1 MLQYAQSRQMPGA
14 NVSAA
19 GTVFANGPNPV
30 GPGQN
35 LTNMTLNHFKAPAK
49 PVNASAVKDTDKEA
63 VAHETGAS
71 PKPQIRIRTEH
82 HPQNGPYKAKPSAD
96 LAKFEEGLAQG
107 QKPGHLGGGYMSS
120 TGQVP
125 QTVPH
130 SSGLSNNSQNIKHRG
145 SN

>member
-1 MLQYAQSRQMPGA
+1 MPSA
-14 NVSAA
+14 NISAA
-19 GTVFANGPNPV
+19 GTVFANGPNPS

-35 LTNMTLNHFKAPAK
+35 LTNMTLNHFKAPTK
-49 PVNASAVKDTDKEA
+49 SLNPSAVRDTDKEPA
-63 VAHETGAS
+63 QDAGAS

-107 QKPGHLGGGYMSS
+107 QKPGSIVNGYASS

-130 SSGLSNNSQNIKHRG
+130 SSSLVNSHNLKHRG